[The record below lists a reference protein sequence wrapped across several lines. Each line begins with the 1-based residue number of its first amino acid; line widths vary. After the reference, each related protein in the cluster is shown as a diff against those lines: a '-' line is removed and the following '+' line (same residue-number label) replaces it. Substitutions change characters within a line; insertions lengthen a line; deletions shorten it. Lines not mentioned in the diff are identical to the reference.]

1 MMYLKNVISAILF
14 CTCLYS
20 QINVSLNKIIN
31 LPGNIANNDF
41 QSTNL
46 SVSQTGFYLLDSE
59 NRQIAF
65 LSNDGKVV
73 LAGGYGID
81 NDAFIDPINILSSK
95 LRVWVIDRTENKL
108 IEFDHKLNFI
118 RTIEFDLLYP
128 EFSGIDDW
136 GNILLLSK
144 QEQMVFKTNPQI
156 ESFDE
161 FIDLSILND
170 VNNCIAEMYVA
181 SDGNLGI
188 FTKCN
193 NSVKL
198 FNRLGKI
205 EKIFPIKD
213 TDGTFLIKLSNE
225 WFVINSAG
233 QITSIRY
240 NEKVELPIEQNI
252 LDVAQMDG
260 LLYILFSDKIW
271 VVDVT
276 ME

>member
-1 MMYLKNVISAILF
+1 MMYLKNVIPTILF

-20 QINVSLNKIIN
+20 QINIDLIKIIN
-31 LPGNIANNDF
+31 LPVNIANNDF
-41 QSTNL
+41 QSTNF

-59 NRQIAF
+59 TRQIALF
-65 LSNDGKVV
+65 SNNGAVV
-73 LAGGYGID
+73 FAGGYGID
-81 NDAFIDPINILSSK
+81 NDAFIDPIDILSSK

-118 RTIEFDLLYP
+118 RTIEFDLIYP

-144 QEQMVFKTNPQI
+144 QEQMIFKTNPQI

-161 FIDLSILND
+161 FIDLSILNH
-170 VNNCIAEMYVA
+170 VNNCIADMYVA
-181 SDGNLGI
+181 SDGTLGI
-188 FTKCN
+188 FTSCN
-193 NSVKL
+193 NSIKL
-198 FNRLGKI
+198 FNRLGKM

-213 TDGTFLIKLSNE
+213 SDGTFLIKISDQ
-225 WFVINSAG
+225 WFVINTAG

-240 NEKVELPIEQNI
+240 NEKVELPTEQTI

-271 VVDVT
+271 VIDVT